1 MARKISWPVE
11 DITVDIDG
19 NEDIFYEN
27 NRNLRRSG
35 IKLPYTQ
42 AHLDEFKKCAEDI
55 FYFAENYYHIRN
67 LDEGIIKIK
76 LREYQKEML
85 TSFVENRNT
94 IINATRQCGKST
106 SFEIFVCWYILFHEQ
121 KSAAVLANK
130 AASSLGILRK
140 IKMAYELL
148 PKWLQAGVVAW
159 NQSLIELETG
169 CTAMASATSS
179 SAIRSYS
186 MNMCIIDEMAFIPPN
201 MWEDFFTSVYPTV
214 SSSKTSKTIMVSTPN
229 GLNHFWRYWNG
240 ATTEDMDIKNNFNPI
255 EIHWSQVPGRDQA
268 WYEEVRRNM
277 TETEFAQEF
286 GGSFL
291 GSTLTLI
298 DANFLLNAKYKAEL
312 KDTGLHEITS
322 LWEGC
327 LRVYKKPRKGNV
339 YIMSVDSAKV
349 HQDTVGDAVAIN
361 IIDITRL
368 PYKQVAVFEATH
380 QMHYLQIP
388 EVAVLMGQYYNEAYA
403 FIENNEIG
411 QEVADSIAYEF
422 EYENVFFEKPLI
434 AGYRTTKS
442 TKRLG
447 CSNLKGWIENE
458 KLQIAD
464 AKTIEQ
470 LSTFVKKKNGTYSAE
485 DGYHDDLVMSLMGCL
500 FFTTRPEFDSFKE
513 RKDMANILFK
523 GQDPLEEQLEAE
535 LPAFGVVD
543 AEGTDMWADDDM
555 SVF

>member
-1 MARKISWPVE
+1 MARIIEWPVP
-11 DITVDIDG
+11 DILVDIDG
-19 NEDIFYEN
+19 SEDIYYEN
-27 NRNLRRSG
+27 NHNLKRAGVQMAYS
-35 IKLPYTQ
+35 Q

-55 FYFAENYYHIRN
+55 FYFAETYYHIRN
-67 LDEGIIKIK
+67 LDDGIIKIK
-76 LREYQKEML
+76 LRKYQREML

-106 SFEIFVCWYILFHEQ
+106 SFEIFVCWYCLFHED
-121 KSAAVLANK
+121 KSCAILANK

-148 PKWLQAGVVAW
+148 PKWMQSGVRAW
-159 NQSLIELETG
+159 NQATIELDTG
-169 CTAMASATSS
+169 CTAMAAATSS
-179 SAIRSYS
+179 SAIRSFA

-214 SSSKTSKTIMVSTPN
+214 SSSMTSKTIMVSTPN

-240 ATTEDMDIKNNFNPI
+240 ATTKDDTIKNNFHPI
-255 EIHWSQVPGRDQA
+255 EIHWSQVPGRDKA

-291 GSTLTLI
+291 GSILTLV
-298 DANFLLNAKYKAEL
+298 DCNFLEQMGYKLPLEESP
-312 KDTGLHEITS
+312 LHEKLS
-322 LWEGC
+322 LWKGC
-327 LRVYKKPRKGNV
+327 LRVYTKARKGNI

-349 HQDTVGDAVAIN
+349 HEDTVGDAVAIN
-361 IIDITRL
+361 IIDITRM

-388 EVAVLMGQYYNEAYA
+388 EVAYMMGEYYNWAYA
-403 FIENNEIG
+403 FVENNEIG
-411 QEVADSIAYEF
+411 QEVADSLAYEF
-422 EYENVFFEKPLI
+422 EYENMFFEKPLI
-434 AGYRTTKS
+434 SGYRTTKKS
-442 TKRLG
+442 KRLG
-447 CSNLKGWIENE
+447 CSNLKGWIESE
-458 KLQIAD
+458 KLEIVD
-464 AKTIEQ
+464 GRTIEQ
-470 LSTFVKKKNGTYSAE
+470 LSTFVKKRNGTYSAE
-485 DGYHDDLVMSLMGCL
+485 EGYHDDLVMSLMGCL
-500 FFTTRPEFDSFKE
+500 FFTSRPEFDSFKE

-523 GQDPLEEQLEAE
+523 GADPLDTQLEAE

-543 AEGTDMWADDDM
+543 ADGTPDYYDDDM